1 MLSLYNSLK
10 NKKEIFDFARRKIK
24 IYTCGPTVYDFAH
37 IGNFRAYI
45 FADIL
50 VRYLKF
56 LDYKRFWVMNITD
69 IDDKTILGA
78 KKAHLPLVK
87 FTEKYEKAFF
97 EDLKSLNIER
107 ADKYP
112 RAIENIKEIQ
122 NLIVVLWEKGLAYEK
137 NGSVYYDI
145 SKFEKYGQLSK
156 IVLDEKSKKS
166 RIDNDSYEKRSPAD
180 FALWKKSRKG
190 EPHWKLKIENCELIG
205 RPGWHIECSAMAMK
219 YLGKTIDFHLGGV
232 DLKFPHHE
240 NEIAQSEGA
249 TGKTFSRFWLHNEH
263 LLVEGKKM
271 SKSLGNFYTL
281 RDLIKKGF
289 DPLAFR
295 YLCLQ
300 THWQSKMDF
309 SFRALR
315 AAENALKEIRKLRFR
330 NYDLRIKREKIIKEI
345 NVALSDNL
353 DTPQAL
359 AILHKQ
365 NDFRLWQYFE
375 PVLSLGIKNYELR
388 IKNNIK
394 ELIKQREKLRKMGKF
409 EKADVI
415 RKEIKRLGYEIEDTE
430 KGPQII
436 DIH

>member
-1 MLSLYNSLK
+1 
-10 NKKEIFDFARRKIK
+10 
-24 IYTCGPTVYDFAH
+24 
-37 IGNFRAYI
+37 
-45 FADIL
+45 
-50 VRYLKF
+50 
-56 LDYKRFWVMNITD
+56 
-69 IDDKTILGA
+69 
-78 KKAHLPLVK
+78 
-87 FTEKYEKAFF
+87 
-97 EDLKSLNIER
+97 
-107 ADKYP
+107 
-112 RAIENIKEIQ
+112 
-122 NLIVVLWEKGLAYEK
+122 
-137 NGSVYYDI
+137 
-145 SKFEKYGQLSK
+145 
-156 IVLDEKSKKS
+156 
-166 RIDNDSYEKRSPAD
+166 
-180 FALWKKSRKG
+180 
-190 EPHWKLKIENCELIG
+190 
-205 RPGWHIECSAMAMK
+205 
-219 YLGKTIDFHLGGV
+219 
-232 DLKFPHHE
+232 
-240 NEIAQSEGA
+240 
-249 TGKTFSRFWLHNEH
+249 
-263 LLVEGKKM
+263 
-271 SKSLGNFYTL
+271 LGNFYTL